1 MGNDKAEI
9 LAERLRETREYLGLS
24 QQAVADYIG
33 ISRAAISSI
42 ESGKR
47 KVDALELEKFSR
59 LYRYPVNYFYG
70 DEEDVDEKTV
80 QLLARTASQLNEVDR
95 KQVLKFAQF
104 LKNAG
109 GKDSPEGGDN

>member
-1 MGNDKAEI
+1 MEQEKAGI

-24 QQAVADYIG
+24 QQFVADYIG

-47 KVDALELEKFSR
+47 KVDALELEKFSK
-59 LYRYPVNYFYG
+59 LYKYPITYFYG
-70 DEEDVDEKTV
+70 NDEKEDEKTV
-80 QLLARTASQLNEVDR
+80 QLLARTASQLDETDR

-104 LKNAG
+104 LKNV
-109 GKDSPEGGDN
+109 GKQDN